1 MMRHLFTFL
10 LLLVGL
16 NCAAQLAGRF
26 RIQQFSTEEGLPS
39 NGIKGLQWDEQHG
52 FLWIGTEAGI
62 VRFNGNDFRVF
73 SKQNLPDLNPDRI
86 SHLLK
91 DTDGG
96 IHAYNQ
102 SGKYFSVEANRLV
115 AAASQSLNWQGHS
128 AAGLTPAE
136 QELIKRIT
144 ARAGLLIL
152 PKVFAIGNNSWV
164 IADVNAHVYKITSDT
179 LSAPVLLSKDAR
191 DLFKTGGELFLLK
204 KDNTLHQISNG
215 EVLAPSLSV
224 RDAANRPVAINT
236 ASLLLWQYGMRCPI
250 LFAGEQVWLL
260 EYVGNGFQLRQVCD
274 ALPANSLLRFA
285 QYDDKGKTLFIG
297 TESKGIIVV
306 TENRVQSIKSTSP
319 SIKARTAYYSQIRLN
334 DSTILT
340 NEGHLLGK
348 GNHLKPPLM
357 GGFSMRT
364 SAIGDSTIW
373 FLQAVKGKWVL
384 QRLLLPNGQVRSYKG
399 SNLSPSVSVAAV
411 GNKTFISTVAGMAL
425 LEQDSLR
432 YIYRHPATL
441 PGSQEPLDMLA
452 LPDQSL
458 VFATCDALL
467 RFDTERLRI
476 DTLFQLKDY
485 CIRTLKQYKNY
496 LLLGTYG
503 GGFYIYRNGVCKQMP
518 LDKNK
523 FLLYTHCFMPDSS
536 GFCWMSTNRGLFKA
550 QMQDLLDAFEN
561 NVPQVYYHY
570 LGRNDGMDITE
581 MNGGCSPC
589 ALALN
594 AQTLSFPTMDGLL
607 WVNTGANNLVLPS
620 GTLYIDQLS
629 ANGVTIPY
637 NPASELRFLPNTKE
651 IQIALGFPAWCNREN
666 IYLQYRL
673 AQDEPW
679 IPIEVNSTPII
690 QLNNLPP
697 GSYQLQVRKMNGFGI
712 NNYSYTNIR
721 FSIAAPWN
729 KQWWFYLLLA
739 ATATGLFVLFYR
751 VRTRQLMRNQLKL
764 EQQVAEKT
772 KELQQKNIALEKN
785 NGINTRLISII
796 SHDIVTPLKFLH
808 VAGKNLLEKKS
819 LMPEALQDETIK
831 EITNTSKELQLL
843 STNILNWIKYQT
855 ENRRLVKESFNLHE
869 LVNQSLSVLQSL
881 AKQKQIAIHNEVPQ
895 DTVVWQYLEPLKILV
910 YNLVTNAINFSEGG
924 RITIGC
930 RGSGQQLT
938 LLVKDEGAGMTEEQ
952 INNIMNEQTIVSS
965 ANKDNRKGNGLG
977 YLIIKDLLKTMQA
990 TLDIQSAPGLGTTVL
1005 ATFSV
1010 EGSNG
1015 QQNHQSSSSSL

>member
-1 MMRHLFTFL
+1 MMRHFFLFL
-10 LLLVGL
+10 LLLVGV
-16 NCAAQLAGRF
+16 NCFAQLAGRF

-39 NGIKGLQWDEQHG
+39 NGIKGLQWDETNG

-62 VRFNGNDFRVF
+62 VRFNGTDFRVF
-73 SKQNLPDLNPDRI
+73 SKQNLPELDPDRI
-86 SHLLK
+86 SHLLR

-102 SGKYFSVEANRLV
+102 TGKYFSVEANRLI
-115 AAASQSLNWQGHS
+115 AAPSQTITWQGHS
-128 AAGLTPAE
+128 QSGLTTDE
-136 QELIKRIT
+136 QVLVKKIT
-144 ARAGLLIL
+144 TKAGLLIL
-152 PKVFAIGNNSWV
+152 PKVFPISHNSWIV
-164 IADVNAHVYKITSDT
+164 ADANANVYKVTSDT
-179 LSAPVLLSKDAR
+179 LAFPVLISKDAK
-191 DLFKTGGELFLLK
+191 DLFRTDGKLFLLK
-204 KDNTLHQISNG
+204 KDNTLHAIVNG
-215 EVLAPSLSV
+215 DLVTTPLPIFEATNKLTNINS
-224 RDAANRPVAINT
+224 AA
-236 ASLLLWQYGMRCPI
+236 LLIWQYGMRCPI
-250 LFAGEQVWLL
+250 LFAGAKAWLL
-260 EYVGNGFQLRQVCD
+260 EHVGTGFKLKEVCD
-274 ALPANSLLRFA
+274 NLPANSLLRFA
-285 QYDDKGKTLFIG
+285 QYNDKGRTLFIG

-306 TENRVQSIKSTSP
+306 TENRVLPIKNTSP

-340 NEGHLLGK
+340 NEGHVLGK
-348 GNHLKPPLM
+348 GKYAPTALHDK
-357 GGFSMRT
+357 FSLRT
-364 SAIGDSTIW
+364 SAIGDSAVW
-373 FLQAVKGKWVL
+373 LLQTVQGKAVL
-384 QRLLLPNGQVRSYKG
+384 RRFQQQTGQVTTYKG
-399 SNLSPSVSVAAV
+399 VGLSPSVSVAV
-411 GNKTFISTVAGMAL
+411 LGNKTFTSTVAGIAIVR
-425 LEQDSLR
+425 QDSLQ
-432 YIYRHPATL
+432 YIYRYPAIL

-452 LPDQSL
+452 LNDKTL
-458 VFATCDALL
+458 VFATCDALV
-467 RFDTERLRI
+467 RFDTEQRKM

-485 CIRTLKQYKNY
+485 CIRTLKQYKDY

-503 GGFYIYRNGVCKQMP
+503 GGFYIYRNGLCKRMP

-523 FLLYTHCFMPDSS
+523 FLLYTHCFVPDGM

-550 QMQDLLDAFEN
+550 NMQDLLDAFEKDI
-561 NVPQVYYHY
+561 PQLYYHY

-594 AQTLSFPTMDGLL
+594 AHTLSFPTMDGLL
-607 WVNTGANNLVLPS
+607 WVNPEADNLVLPT
-620 GTLYIDQLS
+620 GTLFIDQLLVNNVS
-629 ANGVTIPY
+629 IDY
-637 NPASELRFLPNTKE
+637 NPASAIHFSSNTKE
-651 IQIALGFPAWCNREN
+651 IQIALGFPAWCNKEN

-673 AQDEPW
+673 AEDEPW
-679 IPIEVNSTPII
+679 QRIEVNNAPVI

-697 GSYQLQVRKMNGFGI
+697 GSYQLQVRKMNGFGTD
-712 NNYSYTNIR
+712 NYSYKTIR
-721 FSIAAPWN
+721 FSIAAPWH
-729 KQWWFYLLLA
+729 KQWWFFVLMA
-739 ATATGLFVLFYR
+739 ATATGLFVLFYQ

-764 EQQVAEKT
+764 EQQVTEKT
-772 KELQQKNIALEKN
+772 KELQQKNMALEKN
-785 NGINTRLISII
+785 NSINSRLISII

-819 LMPEALQDETIK
+819 LMPEELKDETIK

-881 AKQKQIAIHNEVPQ
+881 AKQKHIAIHNEVPI

-930 RGSGQQLT
+930 RGSGQRLT
-938 LLVKDEGAGMTEEQ
+938 LLVKDEGAGMTVEQ

-990 TLDIQSAPGLGTTVL
+990 TLDIQSTPGVGTTVMV
-1005 ATFSV
+1005 AIPI
-1010 EGSNG
+1010 EAGNG
-1015 QQNHQSSSSSL
+1015 QQGTQSSSSSS